1 MQSIM
6 RVAVWWT
13 AALLASPGLAQTQK
27 AVDQLYEAMDPRNR
41 EIVESYL
48 RTDCEI
54 GEVGRALSAVLKV
67 IDAVRPYLAA
77 VQKEGPPAAVL
88 KDFERGL
95 ESTWSGRLKF
105 LETKDAQELGP
116 RSFEMMKAITKVQYQ
131 KEQSE
136 AIQAKYRERAA
147 LALRTKAAKG

>member
-1 MQSIM
+1 MKSII
-6 RVAVWWT
+6 RVAVLW
-13 AALLASPGLAQTQK
+13 AIALLALVAFGQTQK
-27 AVDQLYEAMDPRNR
+27 TVDRLYEGMDPRTR

-54 GEVGRALSAVLKV
+54 GEIGRGLQAVLKV
-67 IDAVRPYLAA
+67 IDTARPYLAA
-77 VQKEGPPAAVL
+77 VQREGPPAAVL

-95 ESTWSGRLKF
+95 ESTWTARLRF
-105 LETKDAQELGP
+105 LDTKEAQELGP
-116 RSFEMMKAITKVQYQ
+116 RSFEMMKAITRAQYQ

-147 LALRTKAAKG
+147 LALKGKTTKI

>member
-1 MQSIM
+1 MQSIA
-6 RVAVWWT
+6 RIAVWWA
-13 AALLASPGLAQTQK
+13 AALLASPVLAQTQRT
-27 AVDQLYEAMDPRNR
+27 VDRLYQAMDARNR

-54 GEVGRALSAVLKV
+54 GEVGRSLNAVMKV
-67 IDAVRPYLAA
+67 IDAARAYLAA

-95 ESTWSGRLKF
+95 ESTWSARLRF

-116 RSFEMMKAITKVQYQ
+116 RSFDMMKAITKVQYR
-131 KEQSE
+131 KEQSD
-136 AIQAKYRERAA
+136 AIQARYRERAA
-147 LALRTKAAKG
+147 LALKAPAKR